1 MGGYNSGRHGAR
13 SALDSDLVLDIN
25 KLRRDGLLRSHRGS
39 LNWTE
44 TDTGRQVA
52 SIGFDVQIEDETRG
66 WVRLHYVVTAWDG
79 QKRSSDYRVYLVS
92 TAQPFGGRRW
102 WFICPRIGDRVSKL
116 YKPAGASTFLSRE
129 AHGRGYRSQRRTP
142 YDQAI
147 NQAFKLRR
155 QLGDHGAIDDLV
167 WQKPKWMRRRTFD
180 RKVERIETVEARVN
194 SRIANFMA
202 RLARRGISL

>member
-13 SALDSDLVLDIN
+13 AAIDSGLVLDIN
-25 KLRRDGLLRSHRGS
+25 RLRRDGLLRSHRGS

-44 TDTGRQVA
+44 TETGRSVA
-52 SIGFDVQIEDETRG
+52 SIGFDVLIEDEVSG
-66 WVRLHYVVTAWDG
+66 WIRLHYVTTTWDG
-79 QKRSSDYRVYLVS
+79 QKRASDYRVYLVS

-102 WFICPRIGDRVSKL
+102 WFTCPRTGDRVAKL
-116 YKPAGASTFLSRE
+116 YKPAGTSTFLSRV
-129 AHGRGYRSQRRTP
+129 AHGRGYRSQRRSA

-180 RKVERIETVEARVN
+180 RKVARIDRVEARVN
-194 SRIANFMA
+194 SRLVGF
-202 RLARRGISL
+202 LVKLQRRGL

>member
-13 SALDSDLVLDIN
+13 STIDSGLVIDIN
-25 KLRRDGLLRSHRGS
+25 RLHRDGLLRSHQGS

-44 TDTGRQVA
+44 IDTGRRVA
-52 SIGFDVQIEDETRG
+52 SIGFDVQIEDQVCG
-66 WVRLHYVVTAWDG
+66 WIRLHYVATTWDG
-79 QKRSSDYRVYLVS
+79 QKRAFDYRVHLVS

-102 WFICPRIGDRVSKL
+102 WFICPRTGDRVAKL
-116 YKPAGASTFLSRE
+116 YKPAGTSTFLSRA
-129 AHGRGYRSQRRTP
+129 AHGRGYRSQRRSA

-180 RKVERIETVEARVN
+180 RKVARIDRVEARVN
-194 SRIANFMA
+194 SRLANFMA
-202 RLARRGISL
+202 RLARR